1 MVMLYCTYTYNVCHM
16 WYVLQ
21 VLSEMIAKVLE
32 SDGHAETAQ
41 FVNYFDKFF
50 DCLNVASITGGKI
63 KRKTNCY
70 PYHCGNDDRLTVIN
84 FTIDIQFY
92 YVSNG

>member
-1 MVMLYCTYTYNVCHM
+1 MRVDLAAEVIMVMPYCTYMYNVCHM
-16 WYVLQ
+16 WYVLL

-50 DCLNVASITGGKI
+50 DCLNVASNNRGQNQKKNKLLSIS
-63 KRKTNCY
+63 
-70 PYHCGNDDRLTVIN
+70 LW
-84 FTIDIQFY
+84 Q
-92 YVSNG
+92 